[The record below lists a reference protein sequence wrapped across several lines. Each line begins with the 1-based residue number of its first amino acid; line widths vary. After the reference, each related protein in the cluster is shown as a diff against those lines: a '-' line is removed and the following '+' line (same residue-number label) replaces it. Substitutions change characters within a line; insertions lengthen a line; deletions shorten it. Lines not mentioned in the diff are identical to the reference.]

1 MKERRGLWCICEKNG
16 GSCGNRTHIRSL
28 RDDLMSHIWPPGGE
42 SFQAVTHRRLG
53 YGMDRKE
60 VFHAA
65 QKTSE
70 LGQKR
75 MVAPP

>member
-1 MKERRGLWCICEKNG
+1 MAAWRGIV
-16 GSCGNRTHIRSL
+16 
-28 RDDLMSHIWPPGGE
+28 PGGN
-42 SFQAVTHRRLG
+42 SQALG